1 MPSRRTLYYYIPI
14 ELPLASIGDRH
25 DLSRRTGL
33 PLVLAT
39 LLKKFCP
46 VIHLNPLDPEEA
58 SQPDSPSVRV
68 VG

>member
-1 MPSRRTLYYYIPI
+1 MSFFSATEREVVL
-14 ELPLASIGDRH
+14 
-25 DLSRRTGL
+25 LSQFGFL
-33 PLVLAT
+33 VAIQILSAVLAT